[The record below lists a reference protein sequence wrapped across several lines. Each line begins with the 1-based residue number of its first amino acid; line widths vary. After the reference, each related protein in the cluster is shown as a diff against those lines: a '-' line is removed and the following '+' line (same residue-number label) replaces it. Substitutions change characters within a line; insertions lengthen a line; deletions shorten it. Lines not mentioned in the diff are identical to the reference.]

1 MKRREFISLI
11 GGAAAWP
18 LVARAQQSD
27 RVRRI
32 IVLTSASERSPVNQD
47 GYAAFVQ
54 ALEQLGWSEG
64 RNVRIERRSAP
75 IPERQYAA
83 DLVALA
89 PDIILASGTSVGPLL
104 RLIHDVPIVFVGV
117 VDPVGSGYVASLAR
131 PGGNVTGFLLFE
143 YSLAGKWLE
152 LMKQLAPNVTRA
164 AVLRDAATATG
175 IGQFAVIQAVAPS
188 LGVDVTPIDLRDA
201 TEIERAVVAFA
212 DRPKG
217 GLIMTASALMAVQ
230 GDLIIGLA
238 ARHRLPAIFT
248 RRNYVTSGG
257 LISYGPNPIDAY
269 KPAAAYV
276 DRILKGDKPVDLPV
290 QAPTKYELVINLKT
304 AKALDLDVPPTVL
317 ARADEVLE

>member
-1 MKRREFISLI
+1 MAIHIGRREFIATV
-11 GGAAAWP
+11 GTAAVASP

-32 IVLTSASERSPVNQD
+32 IVMTSAPERTPELQA

-54 ALEQLGWSEG
+54 GIEQLGWSEG

-83 DLVALA
+83 ELVALA

-104 RLIHDVPIVFVGV
+104 RLIHDVPIVFVNV

-152 LMKQLAPNVTRA
+152 LLKQLAPNVTRG
-164 AVLRDAATATG
+164 AVLRDAAAATG

-188 LGVDVTPIDLRDA
+188 LGVDVSPIDLHDA
-201 TEIERAVVAFA
+201 TEIERAVASLEWRLDYYRERIDGGAWGSDHRAGGAASVA
-212 DRPKG
+212 RN
-217 GLIMTASALMAVQ
+217 LHSTILHHQ
-230 GDLIIGLA
+230 
-238 ARHRLPAIFT
+238 
-248 RRNYVTSGG
+248 RRS
-257 LISYGPNPIDAY
+257 
-269 KPAAAYV
+269 
-276 DRILKGDKPVDLPV
+276 
-290 QAPTKYELVINLKT
+290 NL
-304 AKALDLDVPPTVL
+304 L
-317 ARADEVLE
+317 RA